1 MILLYLDTAFAT
13 SSGQLDRGAGR
24 VAEAFSVYRPRHPER
39 TPFYRLFEGHF
50 DRYLMEY
57 EDRYEPQYGYL
68 RPVVPRT
75 VSAFLECGRLQN
87 GFARIRCPKC
97 RGEHLLAFSCQ
108 TRNFCP
114 SCQAKRAALVAEK
127 MRAAILAPVP
137 HRHLIFTIPKVLRGL
152 FQRERR
158 LLSILTRSAYDAVR
172 KTWVTGFEDGHAL
185 PGMVISIQTF
195 GSFANWHPHLH
206 AMTTNGVMT
215 RDGDFRELPQWT
227 PHAVEEVFRRL
238 VLHRLV
244 RAERLS
250 EEFRDSLLSWVHSGF
265 SVHGDRVVWPEE
277 TAAMER
283 LARYMLRAPV
293 PLEAVE
299 CDGDKVRVKT
309 PADPRTG
316 ERNLMLDPIDWI
328 HAVTLQV
335 PDPRLHM
342 VRYYGLYANRSR
354 RLWQG
359 RARNLSW
366 GGRTAEDSNLPPD
379 DAGPSLPFGSPG
391 SRSGSWAR
399 LLRKILEVD
408 PLLCPRCGVEMRIV
422 SVITDPKVVDAILRS
437 LSRGAGRDPFAGR
450 APPAAAGIS

>member
-1 MILLYLDTAFAT
+1 MVILLYLDTAYAT
-13 SSGQLDRGAGR
+13 TPGRLDNGAGR
-24 VAEAFSVYRPRHPER
+24 VAEASPVYRPRHPEW
-39 TPFYRLFEGHF
+39 TPFYRLFEHHF

-57 EDRYEPQYGYL
+57 EYRYEPRYGYL

-87 GFARIRCPKC
+87 GFARIRCPQC

-127 MRAAILAPVP
+127 MHATILAPVP

-172 KTWVTGFEDGHAL
+172 KTWATGFEDRHAL
-185 PGMVISIQTF
+185 PGLVISIQTF

-206 AMTTNGVMT
+206 AMATNGVMT
-215 RDGDFRELPQWT
+215 RDGDFRELPRWT
-227 PHAVEEVFRRL
+227 SHAVEEVFRRL

-244 RAERLS
+244 KAERLS
-250 EEFRDSLLSWVHSGF
+250 EEFRDNLLAWVHSGF

-277 TAAMER
+277 TVAMER

-293 PLEAVE
+293 PLEAVAW
-299 CDGDKVRVKT
+299 DGDKVRVKT
-309 PADPRTG
+309 PADPKTG
-316 ERNLMLDPIDWI
+316 ERDLLLDPLDWI

-366 GGRTAEDSNLPPD
+366 GSPASKGADPPPVEDSPRCD
-379 DAGPSLPFGSPG
+379 TPG

-399 LLRKILEVD
+399 LLRRILEVD

-422 SVITDPKVVDAILRS
+422 SVITEPKVVDQILRS
-437 LSRGAGRDPFAGR
+437 LSRGACRDPFAGR
-450 APPAAAGIS
+450 APPVVAGIS